1 MKGKLIDFDIENVI
15 VFYIKVV
22 DLIFGEASHPHTEY
36 PLILKTSPGVYCLGE
51 DGGPFGNRGKGLQGK
66 LGRLA

>member
-1 MKGKLIDFDIENVI
+1 LKEKLIDFDIENVI

-36 PLILKTSPGVYCLGE
+36 PLILKTPPGVYCY
-51 DGGPFGNRGKGLQGK
+51 GGGRGTVW
-66 LGRLA
+66 